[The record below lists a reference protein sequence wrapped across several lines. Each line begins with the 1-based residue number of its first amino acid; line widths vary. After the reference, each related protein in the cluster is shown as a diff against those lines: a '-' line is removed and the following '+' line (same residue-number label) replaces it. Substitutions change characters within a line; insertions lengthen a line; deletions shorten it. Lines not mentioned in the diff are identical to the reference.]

1 MVVFTIWIK
10 LATVAAV
17 QCPHDANARKHR
29 RTARRRDHDQ
39 RFHCSLSLR
48 DLMLGFREFGD
59 VIAGVLQCDEL
70 ATARQRDR
78 FIEPSLPTAI
88 SHWRVAAADVS
99 MKCLFGLDREADQY
113 FE

>member
-1 MVVFTIWIK
+1 MNAFAPGRGTIAGSTFRCS
-10 LATVAAV
+10 ATISA
-17 QCPHDANARKHR
+17 